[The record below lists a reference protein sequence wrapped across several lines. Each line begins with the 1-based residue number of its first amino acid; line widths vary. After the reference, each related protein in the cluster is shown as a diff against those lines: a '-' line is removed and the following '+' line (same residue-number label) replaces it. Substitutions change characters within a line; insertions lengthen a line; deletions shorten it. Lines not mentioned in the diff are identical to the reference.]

1 MAKKKTK
8 AGTSS
13 RSAKLSQRSFT
24 ISEVSTVPRAT
35 APSHEPARRASGAR

>member
-24 ISEVSTVPRAT
+24 ISEVSTVPRAS
-35 APSHEPARRASGAR
+35 APSTSRRTASGAR